1 MGTSRACEVRG
12 RDDATLVA
20 SPHSAVSGGSSNF
33 RAANRSLCQGHA
45 KWCEPGRFPIC
56 GSGGEWYDAELCRF
70 SGSRQSPDGSLAAIT
85 VVSLSLGRFHCGAG
99 SIAGPVPLRGRFHC
113 GAGSIAGPVPLRG
126 RFHCGAGLFVRADV
140 HSACEIG
147 CPAQAAQ
154 SSRGRRSGTARAPHV
169 KRSWDSSSLSNSAAH
184 SRASCIFPSRSAKA
198 FARLG

>member
-113 GAGSIAGPVPLRG
+113 GAG
-126 RFHCGAGLFVRADV
+126 LFVRADV